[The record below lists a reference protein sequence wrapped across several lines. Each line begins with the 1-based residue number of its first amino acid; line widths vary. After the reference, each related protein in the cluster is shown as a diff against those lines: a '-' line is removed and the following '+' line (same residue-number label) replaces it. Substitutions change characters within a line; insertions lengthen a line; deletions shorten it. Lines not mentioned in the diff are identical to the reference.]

1 MCPKVMYY
9 IEHEFSTKL
18 FNMKIFDEPQN
29 FLSLNY
35 TPENFHGFDE
45 IDLSIVLKEK
55 TIIKENNR
63 INIIKLKNST
73 DFNRSFYINQP
84 SDIIFESNTNLF
96 IEMKYSINNIN
107 LSDELDILCKKAL
120 RFSQAYKNA
129 AYKKSN
135 SPFYKSNISYIF
147 LYDSSR
153 NSILNSLESRINE
166 EVDILYN
173 SPSVEISSIASLEKK
188 IRKMGNEMNNMK
200 IEMNELKTEIK
211 DIKLQM
217 KEELRKNRIEVSLD
231 FSLNE
236 LKRFEMNKQKIKDVI
251 KKIKQSNNITGVNFV
266 KCHYNPFKKCANY
279 YNDLNNQMIQLFKKI
294 IGRKLKSAE
303 EKN

>member
-1 MCPKVMYY
+1 
-9 IEHEFSTKL
+9 
-18 FNMKIFDEPQN
+18 
-29 FLSLNY
+29 
-35 TPENFHGFDE
+35 
-45 IDLSIVLKEK
+45 
-55 TIIKENNR
+55 
-63 INIIKLKNST
+63 
-73 DFNRSFYINQP
+73 
-84 SDIIFESNTNLF
+84 
-96 IEMKYSINNIN
+96 
-107 LSDELDILCKKAL
+107 
-120 RFSQAYKNA
+120 
-129 AYKKSN
+129 
-135 SPFYKSNISYIF
+135 
-147 LYDSSR
+147 
-153 NSILNSLESRINE
+153 
-166 EVDILYN
+166 
-173 SPSVEISSIASLEKK
+173 VEISSIASLEKK

-303 EKN
+303 EKNEYKRFIDLLDNKNNVDNVTSKFYGAFKNMLMGKYNEKIQDYNIFYGEKDLCEILNEILLFIKFLEKEKDVEYYFYCAMFSFVNFFNNINENYGVAVLKFIQSDDSVGNLVVFIIESINSSNLELYIKLHN